1 VTQGGCDG
9 RGEQAGRSSQPAYRL
24 TTLTAL
30 TALTALSALAC
41 SDTGVRP
48 SQTAQVADSADQ
60 ILEGMQHYIT
70 DHGIRRSLVEAD
82 TAFIYEGTQ
91 TAELRGLKVTFND
104 ANGQEVSV
112 VTALA
117 GTYHIR
123 DGSMS
128 ARGNVVATTPDG
140 RRLTSAVLNYDRQT
154 NMVSSDRPFVYTRSG
169 ERLEGEGFR
178 SDPDFKNVITQKP
191 HGGFRGGFSDST
203 QKRGV
208 LLPGQ

>member
-1 VTQGGCDG
+1 VRPCGRDG
-9 RGEQAGRSSQPAYRL
+9 RGEQGGRSGRPPHRL
-24 TTLTAL
+24 TALSALTAL
-30 TALTALSALAC
+30 TALTASSCA
-41 SDTGVRP
+41 DTGVRP

-104 ANGQEVSV
+104 VNGQEVSV
-112 VTALA
+112 VTAQE

-128 ARGNVVATTPDG
+128 ARGDVVATTPDG
-140 RRLTSAVLNYDRQT
+140 RRLTSAVLNYDRQK
-154 NMVSSDRPFVYTRSG
+154 NQVSSDRPFVYTRSG

-178 SDPDFKNVITQKP
+178 SDPDFKNVVTQKP
-191 HGGFRGGFSDST
+191 HGGFRGALSDSS
-203 QKRGV
+203 QRRGV